1 MNRPMEHAS
10 AGLEKIMT
18 NALRRVPAKDA
29 PLLAWPLACGH
40 AVGERTRA
48 MDFVE
53 GILRVEVPDAS
64 WRSELKALAPQYVAV
79 INRYVSENVK
89 RIEFIIA
96 GRVEGEGARA
106 TRT

>member
-1 MNRPMEHAS
+1 MNRPMERAS

-18 NALRRVPAKDA
+18 NTLRRVPAKDA

-40 AVGERTRA
+40 VVGERTRA
-48 MDFVE
+48 MDFAQ

-79 INRYVSENVK
+79 INRYVSESVK
-89 RIEFIIA
+89 RIEFVIA
-96 GRVEGEGARA
+96 GKAPGEAAQA
-106 TRT
+106 TRR